1 MPRIEPLT
9 FGPQVCGVLA
19 EDAGAGREWLVTDG
33 LGGWASGTV
42 SGLRTRPEH
51 ALLTVAGPGRA
62 PHVALAALDLTVTL
76 PTGTRVPLYTHAWES
91 GTVDP
96 AGHRFLET
104 FTLAGGLPRWRWRI
118 GDVVVERE
126 LALRPGL
133 AVVHRVLS
141 APGPVHLSV
150 AAMCTWREAA
160 TARRA
165 DGPQLRIERVADG
178 VIVEGAYRLAGPG
191 WQPAGQWHLGARAGA
206 QVEDLW
212 LAGTFGRQAGTGE
225 SLEVSAWA
233 GNLADRP
240 PAPPVV
246 LAAARERAHRLV
258 TAAKAEGYAGTL
270 ALAADTFIIQAADG
284 PRMADGYP
292 WSGRAASL
300 AAYEGLF
307 LDTGRADEGR
317 ELLRALVERP
327 AGAVDCPLWLVHAVD
342 RHVTRTGDTD
352 LARRLAVPLGRLL
365 RQSLTGDGPL
375 TVDPADGLLTLSP
388 AGAHG
393 PISGPDRAM
402 RTSHDLTAGA
412 HGPISGPDRAMR
424 TSHDLTAGAHGP
436 ISGPDR
442 AMRTSHDLTAGAH
455 GPISGP
461 DRAVGASQGAGKL
474 VEINALW
481 VNALAGL
488 ADLLAEGGRDD
499 AEPRDRHA
507 RARESFRRRF
517 PAPEGWLH
525 DVVEGPAAPY
535 PLGAGTQHDDPTLRP
550 YQLLGWSLPHAPMRG
565 GAGGTVRAAGE
576 ALLTP
581 LGLRTLAP
589 DEYGYD
595 GAGPGQGLVEP
606 WLIGPYA
613 DACAATGR
621 PVDGLLDG
629 LAAHLAEW
637 GVGSVSEAVHGD
649 APHRALGRPFD
660 ALAVAEMLRVETRY
674 AP

>member
-1 MPRIEPLT
+1 MDPLT
-9 FGPQVCGVLA
+9 FGPQVCAVHT

-51 ALLTVAGPGRA
+51 ALLTVAGPGRT

-76 PTGTRVPLYTHAWES
+76 PTGTKVPLYTHAWES
-91 GTVDP
+91 GVLDP

-104 FTLAGGLPRWRWRI
+104 FTLAAGLPRWRWRI
-118 GDVVVERE
+118 GDVVIERE
-126 LALRPGL
+126 LAMRPGL

-141 APGPVHLSV
+141 APGPVGLSV

-160 TARRA
+160 GSRRA
-165 DGPQLRIERVADG
+165 DGPGLRIERVADG
-178 VIVEGAYRLAGPG
+178 VLVENAYRLAGPG
-191 WQPAGQWHLGARAGA
+191 WQPAGQWHMGARTGDRA
-206 QVEDLW
+206 EDLW
-212 LAGTFGRQAGTGE
+212 LAGTFGKQAAAGE
-225 SLEVSAWA
+225 SLEISAWA

-270 ALAADTFIIQAADG
+270 ALAADTFIVQAADG
-284 PRMADGYP
+284 PVMVDGYP
-292 WSGRAASL
+292 WGGRPASL

-317 ELLRALVERP
+317 ELLRALVDRP
-327 AGAVDCPLWLVHAVD
+327 ADALDFPLWLVHAVD
-342 RHVTRTGDTD
+342 RHVTRTGDSD
-352 LARRLAVPLGRLL
+352 LARALGVPLGRLL

-375 TVDPADGLLTLSP
+375 AVDPADGLLALAP
-388 AGAHG
+388 
-393 PISGPDRAM
+393 GPDRP
-402 RTSHDLTAGA
+402 R
-412 HGPISGPDRAMR
+412 
-424 TSHDLTAGAHGP
+424 
-436 ISGPDR
+436 
-442 AMRTSHDLTAGAH
+442 
-455 GPISGP
+455 
-461 DRAVGASQGAGKL
+461 VGKL

-481 VNALAGL
+481 VNALAALG
-488 ADLLAEGGRDD
+488 DLLAEGGRVDT
-499 AEPRDRHA
+499 EPRDRHA
-507 RARESFRRRF
+507 LAWESFRRRF

-525 DVVEGPAAPY
+525 DLVEGPAAPY

-565 GAGGTVRAAGE
+565 SAGRTVRAAGE
-576 ALLTP
+576 SLLTP
-581 LGLRTLAP
+581 VGLRTLAP

-595 GAGPGQGLVEP
+595 GAGPEQGLVRP

-613 DACAATGR
+613 DACAATGH

-629 LAAHLAEW
+629 LAAHLTEW
-637 GVGSVSEAVHGD
+637 GVGSVGEAAHGD
-649 APHRALGRPFD
+649 APHRAVGRPFD

>member
-1 MPRIEPLT
+1 MPRIDPLIL
-9 FGPQVCGVLA
+9 GPQVCGVPVR
-19 EDAGAGREWLVTDG
+19 EAGAGREWLVTDG

-51 ALLTVAGPGRA
+51 ALLTVAGPGRT

-76 PTGTRVPLYTHAWES
+76 HTGTKVPLYTHAWES
-91 GTVDP
+91 GRLDP
-96 AGHRFLET
+96 DGHHRIET

-118 GDVVVERE
+118 GDVVIERE
-126 LALRPGL
+126 LAFAVKKTEL

-141 APGPVHLSV
+141 APGPVGLTV

-160 TARRA
+160 GTRRA
-165 DGPQLRIERVADG
+165 DGPGLRIERVADG

-191 WQPAGQWHLGARAGA
+191 WQHDGRWHLGAHTGGHT
-206 QVEDLW
+206 EDLW
-212 LAGTFGRQAGTGE
+212 HAGSFSKQTGPGE
-225 SLEVSAWA
+225 TLEISAWA

-240 PAPPVV
+240 PAPPAI

-270 ALAADTFIIQAADG
+270 ALAADAFVIQAADG
-284 PRMADGYP
+284 PALADGYP
-292 WSGRAASL
+292 WTGRPASL
-300 AAYEGLF
+300 AAYEGLL

-317 ELLRALVERP
+317 ELLRTLVERP
-327 AGAVDCPLWLVHAVD
+327 AADAGVPLWLVHAVD
-342 RHVTRTGDTD
+342 RHVTRTGDSD
-352 LARRLAVPLGRLL
+352 LARTLAVPLGRLL
-365 RQSLTGDGPL
+365 RQSLNDGGPL
-375 TVDPADGLLTLSP
+375 TVDPADGLLRV
-388 AGAHG
+388 AGDA
-393 PISGPDRAM
+393 PR
-402 RTSHDLTAGA
+402 
-412 HGPISGPDRAMR
+412 
-424 TSHDLTAGAHGP
+424 
-436 ISGPDR
+436 
-442 AMRTSHDLTAGAH
+442 
-455 GPISGP
+455 
-461 DRAVGASQGAGKL
+461 VGKL
-474 VEINALW
+474 VEVNALW
-481 VNALAGL
+481 VNALAALG
-488 ADLLAEGGRDD
+488 DLLAEGGKDD
-499 AEPRDRHA
+499 AEARGRHA
-507 RARESFRRRF
+507 RARESFLRRF

-550 YQLLGWSLPHAPMRG
+550 YQLLGWSLPHGPMRG
-565 GAGGTVRAAGE
+565 APGTAVRACGE

-595 GAGPGQGLVEP
+595 GATPDQGLVRP
-606 WLIGPYA
+606 GLIGAYA

-637 GVGSVSEAVHGD
+637 GVGSVGEAAHGD
-649 APHRALGRPFD
+649 APHPALGRPFD
-660 ALAVAEMLRVETRY
+660 ALAVAETLRTETRY

>member
-1 MPRIEPLT
+1 MDPLT
-9 FGPQVCGVLA
+9 FGPQVCGVPA
-19 EDAGAGREWLVTDG
+19 ADAGAGREWLVTDG

-76 PTGTRVPLYTHAWES
+76 PTGTKVPLYTHAWDS
-91 GTVDP
+91 GALDP

-118 GDVVVERE
+118 GDVVIERE

-133 AVVHRVLS
+133 AVLYRVLS
-141 APGPVHLSV
+141 APGPVSLSV

-165 DGPQLRIERVADG
+165 DGPGLRIERVADG
-178 VIVEGAYRLAGPG
+178 VVVEGAYRLAGPG
-191 WQPAGQWHLGARAGA
+191 WQPAGEWHLGARTGDLA
-206 QVEDLW
+206 EDLW
-212 LAGTFGRQAGTGE
+212 LAGTFGKQAGPGE
-225 SLEVSAWA
+225 SLEISAWA
-233 GNLADRP
+233 GDLAVRP

-270 ALAADTFIIQAADG
+270 ALAADAFVVQGADG
-284 PRMADGYP
+284 PAMVDGYP
-292 WSGRAASL
+292 WGGRPASL

-317 ELLRALVERP
+317 ELLRALVDRP
-327 AGAVDCPLWLVHAVD
+327 ADAVDFPLWLVHAVD
-342 RHVTRTGDTD
+342 RHVTRTGDSD
-352 LARRLAVPLGRLL
+352 LARALAVPLGRLL
-365 RQSLTGDGPL
+365 RQALGGDGAL
-375 TVDPADGLLTLSP
+375 AVDPADGLLSL
-388 AGAHG
+388 G
-393 PISGPDRAM
+393 PGPDRA
-402 RTSHDLTAGA
+402 R
-412 HGPISGPDRAMR
+412 
-424 TSHDLTAGAHGP
+424 
-436 ISGPDR
+436 
-442 AMRTSHDLTAGAH
+442 
-455 GPISGP
+455 
-461 DRAVGASQGAGKL
+461 VGKL
-474 VEINALW
+474 VELNALW
-481 VNALAGL
+481 VNALAALG
-488 ADLLAEGGRDD
+488 DLLAEGGRDD
-499 AEPRDRHA
+499 TEPRGRHA
-507 RARESFRRRF
+507 LAWESFRRRF

-525 DVVEGPAAPY
+525 DLVEGPAAPY
-535 PLGAGTQHDDPTLRP
+535 PLGAGTHHDDPTLRP

-565 GAGGTVRAAGE
+565 SAASTVRAAGE

-595 GAGPGQGLVEP
+595 GAGPEQGLVRP

-637 GVGSVSEAVHGD
+637 GVGSIGEAAHGD
-649 APHRALGRPFD
+649 APHPALGRPFD